1 MSSSREMLTSQRL
14 GQANYVTANWF
25 TPCLLL
31 LVGTCLPS
39 HAANVNN
46 VNDGVSDQFRRGP
59 WAHNLKK
66 IRGCSVCTAK
76 VVMATVLATEVI
88 GESPLII

>member
-1 MSSSREMLTSQRL
+1 MS
-14 GQANYVTANWF
+14 Y
-25 TPCLLL
+25 LLYL
-31 LVGTCLPS
+31 CSTGPPHDGT
-39 HAANVNN
+39 
-46 VNDGVSDQFRRGP
+46 R
-59 WAHNLKK
+59 LKK